1 MRNGQ
6 IVAFALS
13 TIFLGGCATQTSER
27 SMSAPVSAVESAIPR
42 ESVAAER
49 CAESYHMRS
58 SRQGAFHRAVV
69 C

>member
-1 MRNGQ
+1 MRNSR

-13 TIFLGGCATQTSER
+13 TILLGGCATQTSE
-27 SMSAPVSAVESAIPR
+27 SANSGSVMVGASPIPK

-49 CAESYHMRS
+49 CLESYQMRS
-58 SRQGAFHRAVV
+58 SRQGAFHGAVV